1 METNAIRTKTATPV
15 LVFVM
20 GIAERALPRGFDERD
35 EMLAERF
42 QTAGYKTYGF
52 GKW

>member
-1 METNAIRTKTATPV
+1 MVGLRNFTQCRLNLKAS
-15 LVFVM
+15 
-20 GIAERALPRGFDERD
+20 ERALPRGFDERD